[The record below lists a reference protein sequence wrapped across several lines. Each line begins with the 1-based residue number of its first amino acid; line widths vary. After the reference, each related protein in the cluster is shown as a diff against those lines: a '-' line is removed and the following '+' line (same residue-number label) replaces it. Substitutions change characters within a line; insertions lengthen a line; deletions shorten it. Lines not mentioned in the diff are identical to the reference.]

1 MASPYLTVLE
11 IVNEV
16 CDRMNIRR
24 VTTTTQNMFTKNTI
38 NLLNDIMEELAD
50 LGTWNELQASAAV
63 TMVCGQSIYTVD
75 TTALVTA
82 KQFIHSIQEVSVSGR
97 VPPLEPIS
105 DKNEFRMLN
114 RVNSIGQPSR
124 YIIEGVDSIGNP
136 RIGVFPRPGANYA
149 GNSAFVKFQ
158 VLPPKYVAGTDDSVV
173 VPFPGRV
180 VVLGLVAA
188 AILDESAGAE
198 TRQYQAAQMKYLAS
212 RNSSL
217 GRQTAKTGEY
227 VRVQPGITSRS

>member
-1 MASPYLTVLE
+1 MASPYLTILE

-24 VTTTTQNMFTKNTI
+24 VTTTNQNAFTKNCI
-38 NLLNDIMEELAD
+38 NLLNDIMEEMTD
-50 LGTWNELQASAAV
+50 FGTWNELQASASV
-63 TMVCGQSIYTVD
+63 TMVCGQSIYTID
-75 TTALVTA
+75 TTTLATA
-82 KQFIHSIQEVSVSGR
+82 KQFIHSIQEVAVSGR

-114 RVNSIGQPSR
+114 RVNTIGQPSR
-124 YIIEGVDSIGNP
+124 YIIEGVDTLGNP
-136 RIGVFPRPGANYA
+136 RLGIFPRPGANYA
-149 GNSAFVKFQ
+149 GNEAFVKFQ
-158 VLPPKYVAGTDDSVV
+158 VLPPKYVAGSDDSVV

-180 VVLGLVAA
+180 VILGLVAA

-198 TRQYQAAQMKYLAS
+198 TRQYQAAQLKYLAA
-212 RNSSL
+212 RNNAL

-227 VRVQPGITSRS
+227 VRVQPGVTTRS